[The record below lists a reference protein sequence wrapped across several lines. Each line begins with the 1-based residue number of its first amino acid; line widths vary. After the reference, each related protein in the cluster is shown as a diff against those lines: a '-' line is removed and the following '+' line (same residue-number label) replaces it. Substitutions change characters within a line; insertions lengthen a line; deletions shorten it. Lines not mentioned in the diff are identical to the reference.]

1 LNFIK
6 DSQLYYRGFIQRL
19 VSKYGGIP
27 ELNAIASNLSL
38 ESKKLSAS
46 TLEDQCAD
54 NRTIELTAVSASKV
68 PGKLCHAVLLSCH
81 QTLIHLGDLSRYR
94 EEVLAKGECNWG
106 PAIGYYDLAGAI
118 YPTSGASH
126 HQLAVI
132 ARHGGCHLRVTY
144 HLYRALAT
152 DEPFPTARDN
162 LELEIKKIE
171 TAQSKGKLLSEATIA
186 DSESPEKATAGLFM
200 LLHSRLYKGSGLSE
214 EELENK
220 VLTQLATDLK
230 ERSMPGVLNKLV
242 LINIAAQDFASVRSQ
257 GGFTDIMIDFQQRLT
272 SFADEPRVIGYMRA
286 FESFLQL
293 NVKALITLL
302 HSLQC
307 ELTQPTDDANSSGL
321 AQPKITASTRRIL
334 PALRHYSSWL
344 ICNINVLIEYT
355 DQSGLGDLIKVFF
368 GLYASTMTLL
378 ASTFDL
384 NSLPLI
390 EYLLEEDED
399 TIAFKPLRGHNRS
412 RYFEQSSGTLKQKF
426 YTHGVER
433 HHPNVE
439 MLGRIRDL
447 LTDAVALAVR
457 DVGSIILHF

>member
-1 LNFIK
+1 MEGYPSFM
-6 DSQLYYRGFIQRL
+6 RL
-19 VSKYGGIP
+19 LQTPAWKVGDF
-27 ELNAIASNLSL
+27 
-38 ESKKLSAS
+38 SAS
-46 TLEDQCAD
+46 TSKDRFAK
-54 NRTIELTAVSASKV
+54 NRTIELTAVRTSKL
-68 PGKLCHAVLLSCH
+68 PSKLCHAVLLSCH

-94 EEVLAKGECNWG
+94 EEVLAKGEYNWG

-152 DEPFPTARDN
+152 EEPFPTARDN

-171 TAQSKGKLLSEATIA
+171 AAQSKGKLLSEARIA
-186 DSESPEKATAGLFM
+186 NSQSPEKATTGLFM
-200 LLHSRLYKGSGLSE
+200 LLHSRLYKGSGVSE
-214 EELENK
+214 EELENG

-242 LINIAAQDFASVRSQ
+242 LINIAAQDFASVRSL
-257 GGFTDIMIDFQQRLT
+257 GGSTDIMIHFQQWLT

-286 FESFLQL
+286 FDSFLQL
-293 NVKALITLL
+293 NVKTLITLL

-307 ELTQPTDDANSSGL
+307 ELTQPTDNANSSGL
-321 AQPKITASTRRIL
+321 AQLKVTASTRRIL

-344 ICNINVLIEYT
+344 ICNINVLVEYT
-355 DQSGLGDLIKVFF
+355 DQSGLGDLIKIFF
-368 GLYASTMTLL
+368 GLYASTMTFL
-378 ASTFDL
+378 ASTFDPS
-384 NSLPLI
+384 SLPLI

-399 TIAFKPLRGHNRS
+399 TIAFKPLREHDRS

-426 YTHGVER
+426 HTHGVER

-457 DVGSIILHF
+457 DVGSIIPRFLTTQR